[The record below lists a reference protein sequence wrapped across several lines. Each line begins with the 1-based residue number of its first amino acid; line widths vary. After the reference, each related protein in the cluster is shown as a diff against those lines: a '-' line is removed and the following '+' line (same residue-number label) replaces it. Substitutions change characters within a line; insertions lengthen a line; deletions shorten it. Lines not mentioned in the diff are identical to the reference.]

1 MAINSSATRKPNKPQ
16 PGKVSTQASVI
27 SFTMRQL
34 TAESRLDAPTPM
46 MAVVLVCVVLTGTLS
61 QFKRSEAQKLI
72 EEAGGACQSAVTQ
85 KTTLVIAGESAGS
98 KLEKA
103 QALGV
108 KVIDEA
114 EFIKILSENGIA
126 LK

>member
-1 MAINSSATRKPNKPQ
+1 MYDDLR
-16 PGKVSTQASVI
+16 GKT
-27 SFTMRQL
+27 
-34 TAESRLDAPTPM
+34 
-46 MAVVLVCVVLTGTLS
+46 AVVTGSSKGIGAAIARRFGSEGMNVVANYRTDEEGARETV
-61 QFKRSEAQKLI
+61 RAI

-85 KTTLVIAGESAGS
+85 KTTLVIAGEAAGS